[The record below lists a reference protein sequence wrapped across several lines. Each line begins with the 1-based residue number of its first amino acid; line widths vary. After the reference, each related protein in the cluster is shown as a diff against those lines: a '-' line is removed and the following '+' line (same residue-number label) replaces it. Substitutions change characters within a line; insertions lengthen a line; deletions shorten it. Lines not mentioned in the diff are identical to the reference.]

1 MEGKIR
7 ERITGVVKEPT
18 IEGRIKSV
26 HGIYRK
32 MYMQNKNFAEIY
44 DVYAIRIIVDS
55 VIDCYNCLGVIHDMF
70 RPLPADLRTISRLRS
85 QICISRFIQRS

>member
-1 MEGKIR
+1 MEGKLR

-44 DVYAIRIIVDS
+44 DVYAIDVYKRQVS
-55 VIDCYNCLGVIHDMF
+55 FCELLLSCL
-70 RPLPADLRTISRLRS
+70 
-85 QICISRFIQRS
+85 